1 MTDPQRVSLTIYV
14 RSGCHLCEDLLFQLE
29 DLRQMHPFDYM
40 AVDVDSDPVLA
51 ERYGTLIPLVMLGE
65 RELCHYFLDQ
75 AGLLAALEDINN

>member
-1 MTDPQRVSLTIYV
+1 
-14 RSGCHLCEDLLFQLE
+14 
-29 DLRQMHPFDYM
+29 MHPFDYM